1 MASVTIVACT
11 WNLGCKKQTAAL
23 PGADAFRWLA
33 DLCRGTRASLVALG
47 LQELHPD
54 HLAPLRDRV
63 LEVLRAED
71 DEEAPLE
78 VLASVHCDSYLP
90 LLVFERAP
98 QSNQVL
104 SLPFT
109 FDDKKVCSKG
119 CIAVE
124 CPRQGISLCIANA
137 HLEAGHGKTEVRDAT
152 FAQIGKCVED
162 SQHSLFIVL
171 GDLNYRLQGL
181 PGKTIEEPTKATPPD
196 KRSPDFLSEFE
207 ALTSA
212 FEEGRSANLFQERC
226 QLRQRLRDGCPAFAG
241 FQEAEVAFLPTY
253 RRAPVASLDPG
264 VCPPVRFDRDEPRLP
279 GWCDRI
285 LWRQGRG
292 LEVKVASYSSV
303 ESATFSDHRPVHMV
317 LHASLKE
324 VENLFRRSLLIEV
337 FYPPFVC
344 RLELPELH
352 ERGGGVMKG
361 GGDKKDVKQGVMV
374 PYDQSAVNDGTDE
387 DTRSIETP
395 NTKRERIKGENLKL
409 CGSITEFFLFLLTF
423 SLAMFLNQS
432 VATSRLSDHI
442 RLKLNPTHHPITRIT
457 DVDTLYAYLEDV
469 FVPALYKNSTDI
481 QLAESISPHLKPI
494 DIANRMLGTVR
505 LRQVRVNLEQNCQ
518 VLPLF
523 EQYSV
528 SCYPNYSP
536 GTASTTA
543 YGPQE
548 RFTFSEDT
556 VGIPYTGALG
566 SYSADGFMQ
575 LLASNMSQAMQ
586 QIQQL
591 KVDGYMDAATRA
603 FFAELNIWNSNI
615 GLYAVVTFVVEF
627 GASGGTAQEIVIST
641 MTERVLTVGGL
652 GTALDW
658 LAFVL
663 LILVMIF
670 VVQFIFEEVQELYS
684 SWRTYFFDA
693 WNLLDWA
700 NMVLL
705 LIGFTLRMLLFSDA
719 ANANVGLEQL
729 SNVDSFQNISA
740 LASAAT
746 TVRVLNA
753 FNCVLLW
760 GKVTKYLRHLPLVK
774 NLIRTVWTA
783 FDLFLPFLIMFG
795 VALVGFVMA
804 FNVGF
809 GDKVAELANFTTSAV
824 YLCRAFLKDVQLMP
838 VYAITPLFGAGLIL
852 LFYLNMIAFAD
863 DDAKSMAA
871 SLTTVAPHV
880 LVEILSYITH
890 DSRRLKTFGV
900 VCKALTATLDEESAW
915 WHLCQRYWYATDDR
929 LKEWPKLSARG
940 LYRALEQWM
949 PLEGFYVLAGAFPWG
964 LIALLRIVEGR
975 LCGYIVR
982 FMPKDDGEFAE
993 VQVPLFEVSIVEDR
1007 PGIIR
1012 SSLTASW
1019 LSGAANLAPAEV
1031 EDILA
1036 YTQESGIFFSRRLS
1050 EAALFTPRRALRLAS
1065 EAPAHHQ
1072 TPEKPATTVAGDGSG
1087 YAAHTVQMPLNPPS
1101 LPDDSEEDRDSDDD
1115 ARPAV
1120 CSSASWRVGELD
1132 KSEESLLHS
1141 TQEMLRDMLGQF
1153 PCDLALIRSPDE
1165 FVPLDPSVPGLRPGL
1180 YVGDYGHRFYGQFRT
1195 EVLLLDYM
1203 HLTADELREEVQM
1216 PRRLFMRPRGE
1227 MPPAELAALAAL
1239 DMPIDFMRGVK
1250 QCGDVHVPLGATT
1263 FVAVCSPPQAVAV
1276 LAAGVQPPARV
1287 LDRQTGQ

>member
-1 MASVTIVACT
+1 
-11 WNLGCKKQTAAL
+11 
-23 PGADAFRWLA
+23 
-33 DLCRGTRASLVALG
+33 
-47 LQELHPD
+47 
-54 HLAPLRDRV
+54 
-63 LEVLRAED
+63 
-71 DEEAPLE
+71 
-78 VLASVHCDSYLP
+78 
-90 LLVFERAP
+90 
-98 QSNQVL
+98 
-104 SLPFT
+104 
-109 FDDKKVCSKG
+109 
-119 CIAVE
+119 
-124 CPRQGISLCIANA
+124 
-137 HLEAGHGKTEVRDAT
+137 
-152 FAQIGKCVED
+152 
-162 SQHSLFIVL
+162 
-171 GDLNYRLQGL
+171 
-181 PGKTIEEPTKATPPD
+181 
-196 KRSPDFLSEFE
+196 
-207 ALTSA
+207 
-212 FEEGRSANLFQERC
+212 
-226 QLRQRLRDGCPAFAG
+226 
-241 FQEAEVAFLPTY
+241 
-253 RRAPVASLDPG
+253 
-264 VCPPVRFDRDEPRLP
+264 
-279 GWCDRI
+279 
-285 LWRQGRG
+285 
-292 LEVKVASYSSV
+292 
-303 ESATFSDHRPVHMV
+303 
-317 LHASLKE
+317 
-324 VENLFRRSLLIEV
+324 
-337 FYPPFVC
+337 
-344 RLELPELH
+344 
-352 ERGGGVMKG
+352 MKG

-395 NTKRERIKGENLKL
+395 NTKRERIKGDNLKL

-505 LRQVRVNLEQNCQ
+505 LRQVRVNLQENCQ

-523 EQYSV
+523 EQYTV

-591 KVDGYMDAATRA
+591 KVDGYLDAATRA

-627 GASGGTAQEIVIST
+627 GASGGTAQEIMIST

-852 LFYLNMIAFAD
+852 LFYLNMIA
-863 DDAKSMAA
+863 
-871 SLTTVAPHV
+871 V
-880 LVEILSYITH
+880 
-890 DSRRLKTFGV
+890 GV

-964 LIALLRIVEGR
+964 LIALLRIVEGS

-982 FMPKDDGEFAE
+982 FMPKDDGDFAE

-1019 LSGAANLAPAEV
+1019 LSGAANLAPVEV
-1031 EDILA
+1031 QDILA
-1036 YTQESGIFFSRRLS
+1036 YTQESGIFFSRRLT

-1065 EAPAHHQ
+1065 EAPAHGQ
-1072 TPEKPATTVAGDGSG
+1072 APAKPATTVAGDGSG
-1087 YAAHTVQMPLNPPS
+1087 YAAHTVEMPLNPPS
-1101 LPDDSEEDRDSDDD
+1101 LPDGSEEDRDSDDD
-1115 ARPAV
+1115 AGPAI

-1132 KSEESLLHS
+1132 KSEESLLHR

-1216 PRRLFMRPRGE
+1216 PRRLFMRPHGE
-1227 MPPAELAALAAL
+1227 MPPAELAALAEL

-1287 LDRQTGQ
+1287 LDRQTGQSVAVARSWRGFGTLAMPGFQHPSWAQGWLVQLQAAGTHRFGFVWDRNQDAVVLKWLVLQVGLALMFAMMADALFIAKYSKEREARNAERAYWNEDEPLEEVYRRVSGFIQRIMIRFFPMIYVRYRKMTERLSTPDDDAGSDTSSKGRRKQAALEDKNERGSAGGGKKSTDDDLHSSHSGFSHDSSEGPLKPGAEELKRAIEHMSGRILSELTLVGIEVKSELHDVTERIAQMQMAVEELAWRMEKVRSDQDQEMADPEDAM

>member
-1 MASVTIVACT
+1 
-11 WNLGCKKQTAAL
+11 
-23 PGADAFRWLA
+23 
-33 DLCRGTRASLVALG
+33 
-47 LQELHPD
+47 
-54 HLAPLRDRV
+54 
-63 LEVLRAED
+63 
-71 DEEAPLE
+71 
-78 VLASVHCDSYLP
+78 
-90 LLVFERAP
+90 
-98 QSNQVL
+98 
-104 SLPFT
+104 
-109 FDDKKVCSKG
+109 
-119 CIAVE
+119 
-124 CPRQGISLCIANA
+124 
-137 HLEAGHGKTEVRDAT
+137 
-152 FAQIGKCVED
+152 
-162 SQHSLFIVL
+162 
-171 GDLNYRLQGL
+171 
-181 PGKTIEEPTKATPPD
+181 
-196 KRSPDFLSEFE
+196 
-207 ALTSA
+207 
-212 FEEGRSANLFQERC
+212 
-226 QLRQRLRDGCPAFAG
+226 
-241 FQEAEVAFLPTY
+241 
-253 RRAPVASLDPG
+253 
-264 VCPPVRFDRDEPRLP
+264 
-279 GWCDRI
+279 
-285 LWRQGRG
+285 
-292 LEVKVASYSSV
+292 
-303 ESATFSDHRPVHMV
+303 
-317 LHASLKE
+317 
-324 VENLFRRSLLIEV
+324 
-337 FYPPFVC
+337 
-344 RLELPELH
+344 
-352 ERGGGVMKG
+352 MKG

-852 LFYLNMIAFAD
+852 LFYLNMIAVGLALMFAMMADALFIAKYSKEREARNAERAYWNEDEPLEEVYRRVSGFIQRIMIRFFPMIYVRYRKMTERLSTPD
-863 DDAKSMAA
+863 DDAGSDTSSKGRRKQAALEDKNERGSAGGGKKSTDDDLHSSHSGFSHDSSEGPLKPGAEELKRAIEHM
-871 SLTTVAPHV
+871 SGR
-880 LVEILSYITH
+880 ILSE
-890 DSRRLKTFGV
+890 
-900 VCKALTATLDEESAW
+900 LTLV
-915 WHLCQRYWYATDDR
+915 
-929 LKEWPKLSARG
+929 G
-940 LYRALEQWM
+940 
-949 PLEGFYVLAGAFPWG
+949 
-964 LIALLRIVEGR
+964 I
-975 LCGYIVR
+975 
-982 FMPKDDGEFAE
+982 E
-993 VQVPLFEVSIVEDR
+993 V
-1007 PGIIR
+1007 
-1012 SSLTASW
+1012 
-1019 LSGAANLAPAEV
+1019 
-1031 EDILA
+1031 
-1036 YTQESGIFFSRRLS
+1036 
-1050 EAALFTPRRALRLAS
+1050 
-1065 EAPAHHQ
+1065 
-1072 TPEKPATTVAGDGSG
+1072 
-1087 YAAHTVQMPLNPPS
+1087 
-1101 LPDDSEEDRDSDDD
+1101 
-1115 ARPAV
+1115 
-1120 CSSASWRVGELD
+1120 
-1132 KSEESLLHS
+1132 KSELHDVTERIAQMQMAVEELAWRMEKVRS
-1141 TQEMLRDMLGQF
+1141 DQDQEM
-1153 PCDLALIRSPDE
+1153 A
-1165 FVPLDPSVPGLRPGL
+1165 DPE
-1180 YVGDYGHRFYGQFRT
+1180 DA
-1195 EVLLLDYM
+1195 M
-1203 HLTADELREEVQM
+1203 
-1216 PRRLFMRPRGE
+1216 
-1227 MPPAELAALAAL
+1227 
-1239 DMPIDFMRGVK
+1239 
-1250 QCGDVHVPLGATT
+1250 
-1263 FVAVCSPPQAVAV
+1263 
-1276 LAAGVQPPARV
+1276 
-1287 LDRQTGQ
+1287 